1 MSARQSGW
9 SDRGRG
15 RSTPCISANDRRLRK
30 VFLAFFTIF
39 RWRSQAFLTVGF
51 VFFSGVSGTG
61 MTKISFA
68 IETIV
73 IALYILIT
81 YLLVNLENSRVE
93 WVWCVEII
101 YGLIIGLLSY
111 LYLKFGNWKYKRI

>member
-1 MSARQSGW
+1 MVLINL
-9 SDRGRG
+9 
-15 RSTPCISANDRRLRK
+15 TIPEK
-30 VFLAFFTIF
+30 VLSIYTNNLILIQDSLPALYVVSI
-39 RWRSQAFLTVGF
+39 AAIFLTIGF

-61 MTKISFA
+61 MTKISFM

-73 IALYILIT
+73 IVIYILIT